1 MGAYAEGLG
10 RNMSRRCLGPQKLF
24 LVDKSVEL
32 SKCSAFKRH
41 GDDVVTSEKVGV
53 RADATLEHRSNLT
66 PRQTNAI
73 NTFQKELNCS

>member
-1 MGAYAEGLG
+1 MGAHAEGLG
-10 RNMSRRCLGPQKLF
+10 RNMARWCFGPKKLF

-41 GDDVVTSEKVGV
+41 GDGVVTSRKVGV
-53 RADATLEHRSNLT
+53 RTLELRSNLT

-73 NTFQKELNCS
+73 NTFQKELHCS